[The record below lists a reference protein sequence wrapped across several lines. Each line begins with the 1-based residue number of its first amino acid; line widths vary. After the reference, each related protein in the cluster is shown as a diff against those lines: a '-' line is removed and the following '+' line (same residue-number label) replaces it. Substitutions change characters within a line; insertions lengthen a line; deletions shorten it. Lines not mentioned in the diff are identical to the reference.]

1 MLSLCFYHQ
10 KARKSWQNRFRDKTA
25 YFWALDYRWWSFAID
40 DRRSR
45 GRATYAGLAL
55 FELES
60 SSVTSV
66 WSQQTLWETDR
77 QPDPKIGPQNPGCDE
92 NGKVCVGEATPT
104 SRILQAQS
112 FFFLFCCFSVTLRPQ
127 GWIKVRLTVLFR
139 TDSFR
144 TQTDLQTVSEM
155 FICDRQFW
163 TKQMQKIMM
172 AWY

>member
-1 MLSLCFYHQ
+1 MGPEIDSVTWVIIKTTGTWILFYFCLPSTINLRLLWKSL
-10 KARKSWQNRFRDKTA
+10 W
-25 YFWALDYRWWSFAID
+25 
-40 DRRSR
+40 
-45 GRATYAGLAL
+45 AL

-77 QPDPKIGPQNPGCDE
+77 QPDPKIGPQIPGCDE

-112 FFFLFCCFSVTLRPQ
+112 FFFLFCSFSVTLRPQ

-155 FICDRQFW
+155 FTCDRQFW